1 MDSFYS
7 QRIYN
12 LLNEYLPKIDSWF
25 SSLDS
30 TVSSIENISSGFV
43 EFFEDYKILLLII
56 AVCLLLG
63 RFISKEWLS

>member
-1 MDSFYS
+1 MDNYYS
-7 QRIYN
+7 QRIYY

-30 TVSSIENISSGFV
+30 TVSRIENISSGFV

-56 AVCLLLG
+56 AVCVLLG

>member
-1 MDSFYS
+1 MYDQYS

-30 TVSSIENISSGFV
+30 TLSRIENISSGFV

-56 AVCLLLG
+56 AACVLLG